1 MLVAA
6 DKVECGQLRPATND
20 DRKGN
25 AMNFV
30 KQVSVPLSPAA
41 RFHISEL
48 EDKYREQ
55 VLAMASTL
63 VSLLDLKDSYT
74 GGHSTRVATYSRL
87 IALELNLDEAELE
100 TIVMAASLHD
110 IGKIGVPDHV
120 LLKPG
125 KLTDEEFEH
134 IKKHSEFG
142 WMVLRNIEGLEEAS
156 MMLLHHHERFGGGG
170 YPGNLQG
177 HQIPLG
183 ARIISVGDAFD
194 ALTTDRSYRKGRSE
208 DQAIHEIVRCKEVQF
223 DPKIVEA
230 FCAAMGY

>member
-1 MLVAA
+1 MMVAA
-6 DKVECGQLRPATND
+6 DMPDMPELRESVQLP
-20 DRKGN
+20 
-25 AMNFV
+25 
-30 KQVSVPLSPAA
+30 PAA
-41 RFHISEL
+41 RFHISKL

-63 VSLLDLKDSYT
+63 VSLVDLKDCYT

-87 IALELNLDEAELE
+87 IALELNLDETELE

-110 IGKIGVPDHV
+110 IGKIGVPDHI

-125 KLTDEEFEH
+125 RLTDEEFEH

-142 WMVLRNIEGLEEAS
+142 WMVLRNIEGFEEAS

-170 YPGNLQG
+170 YPGDLQG

-183 ARIISVGDAFD
+183 ARIIAVGDTYD
-194 ALTTDRSYRKGRSE
+194 ALTTDRSYRKGRDE
-208 DQAIHEIVRCKEVQF
+208 EAAIQEIVRWKQKQF
-223 DPKIVEA
+223 DPAVVDA
-230 FCAAMGY
+230 FCRAMGF

>member
-1 MLVAA
+1 
-6 DKVECGQLRPATND
+6 
-20 DRKGN
+20 
-25 AMNFV
+25 MNFAE
-30 KQVSVPLSPAA
+30 QQESVLLPPVA
-41 RFHISEL
+41 RFHISKL

-55 VLAMASTL
+55 ALAMASTL

-87 IALELNLDEAELE
+87 IALELNLDETEME

-110 IGKIGVPDHV
+110 IGKIGVPDHI

-125 KLTDEEFEH
+125 KLTSEEFEH

-142 WMVLRNIEGLEEAS
+142 WMVLRNIEGFEEAS

-170 YPGNLQG
+170 YPGDLQG

-183 ARIISVGDAFD
+183 ARIIAVGDTFD
-194 ALTTDRSYRKGRSE
+194 AITTDRSYRAGRSE
-208 DQAIHEIVRCKEVQF
+208 DEAIQEIIRCQQKQF
-223 DPKIVEA
+223 DPMIVKA
-230 FCAAMGY
+230 FCTAMGY